1 LLLGLDGY
9 ACVSYSG
16 LAYIDSKPTDQWL
29 AEVLS
34 ERETIPGHSGGLAIH
49 HDSSLRP
56 AIGPALVRLRAAI
69 ERDFVCQPKAHKHEG
84 LCVLCSGFFMGRRE
98 PKTRPFMHHYS
109 HDGADDS
116 RLVRNHLPRLWNWKG
131 EMTLGHVGVD
141 PGEAKR
147 ELLAALGSPGL
158 DLDQDDLERLL
169 VDCIRTVSKRGDG
182 LVGADCMSIV
192 ISRNADLRVRVRF
205 LPAPEKDSGQDAYT
219 PWVVAPGMLTPRSG
233 FYGLPPQM
241 SAGGYIVE
249 FSRLPPFG
257 PWRGEAGM
265 HGQPQKPYP

>member
-1 LLLGLDGY
+1 LLLGFDGY

-16 LAYIDSKPTDQWL
+16 LAYINSKPTDQWL

-34 ERETIPGHSGGLAIH
+34 ERETIPGSSGGLATRL
-49 HDSSLRP
+49 DSSLLP

-69 ERDFVCQPKAHKHEG
+69 EKDFVRQPKAHKREG
-84 LCVLCSGFFMGRRE
+84 LRVLGSGFFMGRRE
-98 PKTRPFMHHYS
+98 PKTRPFMHHYT

-131 EMTLGHVGVD
+131 EMKLGNVGVD

-147 ELLAALGSPGL
+147 ELLAALGAPGL

-169 VDCIRTVSKRGDG
+169 VDCIRSVSQRGDG

-192 ISRNADLRVRVRF
+192 ISRNADVRVRF

-219 PWVVAPGMLTPRSG
+219 PWVVAPATLAPPSE

-241 SAGGYIVE
+241 SAGNYIVQ

-257 PWRGEAGM
+257 PWRGTAEM
-265 HGQPQKPYP
+265 RGQPRKPYP